1 MRGVRL
7 PKERI
12 IIPERVAARAAT
24 RFVVDEHGC
33 HISTYS
39 VASHG
44 YAQIGWQDGGYRQV
58 VTAHRAS
65 WVHVN
70 GQIPEGMTIDHIC
83 RVRPCVN
90 PEHLQLMSNL
100 ENARGGGGHHTTAPV
115 PTGDKCSRGHAELL
129 YANGEK
135 HCRECAQEWARR
147 KYNHKPRKPGGC
159 DRHPPER
166 YVDRYGKP
174 RCLDC
179 ERESRARYRAK
190 KRAERAA

>member
-24 RFVVDEHGC
+24 RSVVDEHGC

-39 VASHG
+39 VVSHG
-44 YAQIGWQDGGYRQV
+44 YAQIGWRDDWDGRNKI

-65 WVHVN
+65 WVHAN

-90 PEHLQLMSNL
+90 PEHLRLMSNL
-100 ENARGGGGHHTTAPV
+100 ENARGGGGLHLTAPV
-115 PTGDKCSRGHAELL
+115 PTGETCRRGHAELL
-129 YANGEK
+129 FASGAK

-147 KYNHKPRKPGGC
+147 KHSRK
-159 DRHPPER
+159 
-166 YVDRYGKP
+166 
-174 RCLDC
+174 L
-179 ERESRARYRAK
+179 
-190 KRAERAA
+190 AALSGAA

>member
-44 YAQIGWQDGGYRQV
+44 YAQIGWQDGDYRQV

-70 GQIPEGMTIDHIC
+70 GQIPEGMTIDHLC
-83 RVRPCVN
+83 RVRPCIN
-90 PEHLQLMSNL
+90 PAHLRLMSNL
-100 ENARGGGGHHTTAPV
+100 DNARGGGGFHTTPPV
-115 PTGDKCSRGHAELL
+115 PTGDRCHRGHEELL
-129 YANGEK
+129 YASGAR
-135 HCRECAQEWARR
+135 HCRECAIEWAR
-147 KYNHKPRKPGGC
+147 
-159 DRHPPER
+159 
-166 YVDRYGKP
+166 
-174 RCLDC
+174 
-179 ERESRARYRAK
+179 S
-190 KRAERAA
+190 KRNKQLAALSGAA

>member
-24 RFVVDEHGC
+24 RFVVDERGC

-44 YAQIGWQDGGYRQV
+44 YAQVGWSKDGYRQM
-58 VTAHRAS
+58 VTAHRAA
-65 WVHVN
+65 WTHAN
-70 GQIPEGMTIDHIC
+70 GQIPAGMTIDHIC

-90 PEHLQLMSNL
+90 PEHLRLMSNL
-100 ENARGGGGHHTTAPV
+100 ENARGGGGRHTTPPE
-115 PTGDKCSRGHAELL
+115 PTGEICHLGHEVLQ
-129 YANGEK
+129 YASGSK

-147 KYNHKPRKPGGC
+147 KYNR
-159 DRHPPER
+159 
-166 YVDRYGKP
+166 V
-174 RCLDC
+174 
-179 ERESRARYRAK
+179 A
-190 KRAERAA
+190 RAA